1 MCEKISPGDVGTLAG
16 KGFFRG
22 RPRGLEGELDV
33 VLVANKVVL
42 LGGLRFSDHKCGFST
57 TDFARFSGSILIML
71 YSTIF

>member
-1 MCEKISPGDVGTLAG
+1 MISPGDVGTLAG
-16 KGFFRG
+16 KGFFLG

-33 VLVANKVVL
+33 VLVANKVV

-71 YSTIF
+71 YTIF